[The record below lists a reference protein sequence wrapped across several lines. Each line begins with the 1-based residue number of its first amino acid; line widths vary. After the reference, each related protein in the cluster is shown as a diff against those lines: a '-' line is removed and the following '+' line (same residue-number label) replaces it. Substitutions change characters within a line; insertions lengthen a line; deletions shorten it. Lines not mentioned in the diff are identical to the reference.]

1 MEATGPERSPWKS
14 SIAWLLGLA
23 RPYWRSLLVVLAAL
37 CVSSAV
43 MLLLPALA
51 GRVVDV
57 ALHERDLASLR
68 SAVLG
73 LFALL
78 LVSTAAGYA
87 HGYLL
92 RATAARVVRD
102 LRERLHA
109 HFLALDAAFHDEQR
123 LGDLLSR
130 LANDVSA
137 VRDASTTTLVGGIQQ
152 GIVLVGALAIVLARE
167 PRLTLVMLCVV
178 PPVVIASVMFGAR
191 LEKLG
196 EEIQAR
202 TADLE
207 VTGEES
213 LSGIRTVKAF
223 GRETF
228 ERERFG
234 ERSEALL
241 SVALRASRTWSAFNA
256 LVYLA
261 GFTGLLAVLWYGA
274 TLVVAG
280 SITAGG
286 LTAFL
291 LYTVTIAVAVGSLTA
306 SFGALK
312 SAAGAT
318 SRIRAIFA
326 LRSRIAEPVEPV
338 KLARIR
344 GAVRFDRVQFA
355 YPTRPRER
363 ALDGFDLAIEAGRV
377 TALVGRS
384 GAGKSTVVALLLRLH
399 DPSEGR
405 VEIDGVDVR
414 NLASADL
421 RAAIGLV
428 PQDIFLFGGSIADN
442 IRYGR
447 IDARDEEVHAAARAA
462 HAAEFVERLPDGYA
476 TLVGQRGV
484 QLSAGER
491 QRIAIA
497 RVLLQ
502 DPPIVV
508 LDEATSALDAES
520 EHLVQQAL
528 DRLLAG
534 RTTLV
539 IAHRL
544 STVRRAHRVVL
555 MEQGR
560 AAASGTHAEMHATN
574 ATYRRLVE
582 LQMVEPRA

>member
-1 MEATGPERSPWKS
+1 M
-14 SIAWLLGLA
+14 AWLLGQA
-23 RPYWRSLLVVLAAL
+23 RPYWPSLLIVLAAL
-37 CVSSAV
+37 GVSSAV

-57 ALHERDLASLR
+57 ALHERDLHSLQ

-78 LVSTAAGYA
+78 LVSTAAGYV
-87 HGYLL
+87 HGYML

-109 HFLALDAAFHDEQR
+109 HFLALDAAFHDSQR

-130 LANDVSA
+130 LANNVAA
-137 VRDASTTTLVGGIQQ
+137 VRDASTTTLVGGVQQ
-152 GIVLVGALAIVLARE
+152 GIVLAGALVIVLARE

-178 PPVVIASVMFGAR
+178 PPVVVASVLFGHR

-196 EEIQAR
+196 EEIQQR

-223 GRETF
+223 GREGF
-228 ERERFG
+228 ERARFG
-234 ERSEALL
+234 ARSQALL
-241 SVALRASRTWSAFNA
+241 AVGLRAASIWSAFNA

-280 SITAGG
+280 SITAGE

-291 LYTVTIAVAVGSLTA
+291 LYTVSIAVAVGSLTA

-326 LRSRIAEPVEPV
+326 MQSRITEPVEPQRLPRV
-338 KLARIR
+338 R
-344 GAVRFDRVQFA
+344 GDVRFERVRFA
-355 YPTRPRER
+355 YPSRPLDM
-363 ALDGFDLAIEAGRV
+363 ALDDFDLDIEAGRV

-384 GAGKSTVVALLLRLH
+384 GAGKSTVVALLMRFH
-399 DPSEGR
+399 DPLGGR
-405 VEIDGVDVR
+405 IELDGVDVR
-414 NLASADL
+414 LLASSDL

-447 IDARDEEVHAAARAA
+447 IDAGDDEVHAAARAA
-462 HAAEFVERLPDGYA
+462 NVTEFVERMPEGYA
-476 TLVGQRGV
+476 TSVGQRGV

-528 DRLLAG
+528 DRLLAR

-544 STVRRAHRVVL
+544 ATVRRAHRVVL
-555 MEQGR
+555 MENGR
-560 AAASGTHAEMHATN
+560 VAASGTHAELHATN